1 MRVGAEGVED
11 GDGWD
16 GGWYEV
22 CGDGCGDGFVMT
34 ATLTGAGVT
43 VKRAGDPY
51 VRRCR

>member
-1 MRVGAEGVED
+1 
-11 GDGWD
+11 
-16 GGWYEV
+16 
-22 CGDGCGDGFVMT
+22 MT